1 MVTTAVPA
9 AEWRSLEV
17 RIKMKVRS
25 TTLLNVQCSTG
36 SVTSISRMSFSPP
49 LAGRELWRRC

>member
-17 RIKMKVRS
+17 RIKMTVRNA
-25 TTLLNVQCSTG
+25 TLLTVQFNID
-36 SVTSISRMSFSPP
+36 SVTGVFRMSFSSPI
-49 LAGRELWRRC
+49 GWKRGRRC